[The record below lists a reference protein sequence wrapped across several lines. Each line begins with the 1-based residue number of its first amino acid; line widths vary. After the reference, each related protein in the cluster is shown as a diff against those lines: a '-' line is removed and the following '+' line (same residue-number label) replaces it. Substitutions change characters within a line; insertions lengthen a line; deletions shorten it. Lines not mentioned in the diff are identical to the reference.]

1 MQKLLHDGDQM
12 IRQTLQAL
20 VCIAFAVII
29 LGPVF
34 LALDRLTRVT
44 DSSVFDAWSLWQ
56 NANQTDGVLTFTL
69 LVAFTT
75 STFTCI
81 IGFWISS
88 TLAKF
93 EIKQVSLIRA
103 FFVLPFVTPAIVAAA
118 GFLAIIDTDSFLSRI
133 GIDLYT
139 QNGFIGSLGDM
150 LGAENLGNFIALV
163 LALGW
168 FNISLVI
175 RLIEPIIAR
184 LDKDWEDQFNILPKG
199 DSALFKLRYFYF
211 PIYGPGLFVAWS
223 LTFIFSFTSFAL
235 PKWLSPQNDT
245 IETLVS
251 IYSSS
256 AGIDGYRVWSSEL
269 VLSAT
274 IIQFLVLGIAM
285 SLSTFLQSKHNSRIE
300 LVNEN
305 YSRKQR
311 GKITPIR
318 ALGLSIAFVYI
329 ISPLLAVLSNS
340 FRSIERNGPD
350 TIKSWSLEGWR
361 IAWRGD
367 LSYAGIPEAMI
378 NSLTYAVVCMVI
390 ALIVGTTIAATIKQ
404 LEDAGKVALARIIDL
419 VSFLPLIISAITVG
433 LGILIGLLNLFPELL
448 NWKFLPIWAHV
459 MMVCPFVVRIML
471 PAFRTLD
478 QLYSDQAT
486 LLGMSDSK
494 VFWRIKIPLIK
505 PQIIVSAALSMAFS
519 LGEFG
524 ASWMLSGIGN
534 WVTLSTLTDQLMS
547 RPNYFPEVRSA
558 AMAVA
563 TCLMLM
569 TLILFVISEKFRDE
583 NGRGGF

>member
-1 MQKLLHDGDQM
+1 M

-20 VCIAFAVII
+20 VCLAFTVVI
-29 LGPVF
+29 LSPVF
-34 LALDRLTRVT
+34 LALERLTRVT
-44 DSSVFDAWSLWQ
+44 DSSIFDAWNLWQ

-75 STFTCI
+75 SSFTCI
-81 IGFWISS
+81 IGFWVAS
-88 TLAKF
+88 TLAKY
-93 EIKQVSLIRA
+93 EIKHVSLIRA
-103 FFVLPFVTPAIVAAA
+103 FFVLPFVTPAIVAAV
-118 GFLAIIDTDSFLSRI
+118 GFLAIIDSDSILSRL

-139 QNGFIGSLGDM
+139 QSGFIGKLGEV
-150 LGAENLGNFIALV
+150 LGAGNLGNFIALI
-163 LALGW
+163 LALSW

-175 RLIEPIIAR
+175 RLIEPMIAR

-199 DSALFKLRYFYF
+199 DSALFKFRYFYL
-211 PIYGPGLFVAWS
+211 PIYGPGIFVAWS

-235 PKWLSPQNDT
+235 PKWLSPQNNT

-256 AGIDGYRVWSSEL
+256 AGIEGYRVWSSEL

-274 IIQFLVLGIAM
+274 IIQFLILGIAM
-285 SLSTFLQSKHNSRIE
+285 SLSTILQSKHNSRIE

-311 GKITPIR
+311 GKLTPLR
-318 ALGLSIAFVYI
+318 KMGLSISFIYV

-340 FRSIERNGPD
+340 FRSIERTGSE
-350 TIKSWSLEGWR
+350 TVKTWSFDGWR

-367 LSYAGIPEAMI
+367 LSYAGIPEAMA
-378 NSLTYAVVCMVI
+378 NSVTYAVVCMVI
-390 ALIVGTTIAATIKQ
+390 AIIVGTTIAATIKQ
-404 LEDAGKVALARIIDL
+404 LEDAGKLILARILDF
-419 VSFLPLIISAITVG
+419 VSFLPLIVSAITVG

-448 NWKFLPIWAHV
+448 NWRFLPVWAHI

-471 PAFRTLD
+471 PAFRSLD
-478 QLYSDQAT
+478 QLYSDQARV
-486 LLGMSDSK
+486 LGMTDAE
-494 VFWRIKIPLIK
+494 VFWKIKIPLLK

-547 RPNYFPEVRSA
+547 RPNYFPEVRSS

-569 TLILFVISEKFRDE
+569 TLILFTISEKFREE

>member
-1 MQKLLHDGDQM
+1 M

-20 VCIAFAVII
+20 VCLAFAVVI
-29 LGPVF
+29 LGPIF
-34 LALDRLTRVT
+34 LALERLTRVT
-44 DSSVFDAWSLWQ
+44 DSSIFDAWDLWK
-56 NANQTDGVLTFTL
+56 NANQTDGVLSFTL

-75 STFTCI
+75 SCFTCI
-81 IGFWISS
+81 IGFWIAS
-88 TLAKF
+88 TLAKY
-93 EIKQVSLIRA
+93 EIKHVSLIRA
-103 FFVLPFVTPAIVAAA
+103 FFVLPFVTPAIVAAV
-118 GFLAIIDTDSFLSRI
+118 GFLAIIDSDSILSRL

-139 QNGFIGSLGDM
+139 QSGFIGKLGEI
-150 LGAENLGNFIALV
+150 LGAENLGNFIALI
-163 LALGW
+163 LALSW

-175 RLIEPIIAR
+175 RLIEPMIAR
-184 LDKDWEDQFNILPKG
+184 LDKDWEDQFSILPKG
-199 DSALFKLRYFYF
+199 DSTLFKLRYFYL
-211 PIYGPGLFVAWS
+211 PIYGPGIFVAWS

-235 PKWLSPQNDT
+235 PKWLSPQNNT

-256 AGIDGYRVWSSEL
+256 AGIEGYRVWSSEL

-285 SLSTFLQSKHNSRIE
+285 SLSTILQSKHNSRIE

-311 GKITPIR
+311 GKLTPIR
-318 ALGLSIAFVYI
+318 KIGLSISFLYV
-329 ISPLLAVLSNS
+329 ISPLVAVLSNS
-340 FRSIERNGPD
+340 FRSIERTGSE
-350 TIKSWSLEGWR
+350 TVRAWSFEGWR
-361 IAWRGD
+361 VAWRGD
-367 LSYAGIPEAMI
+367 LSYAGIPEAMT
-378 NSLTYAVVCMVI
+378 NSVTYAIVCMAI
-390 ALIVGTTIAATIKQ
+390 ALIVGTTIAASIKQ
-404 LEDAGKVALARIIDL
+404 LEDAGRLILARIVDF
-419 VSFLPLIISAITVG
+419 VSFLPLIVSAITVG

-448 NWKFLPIWAHV
+448 NWRFLPVWAHI

-471 PAFRTLD
+471 PAFRSLD

-486 LLGMSDSK
+486 VLGMTDVE
-494 VFWRIKIPLIK
+494 VFWRIKIPLLK

-547 RPNYFPEVRSA
+547 RPNYFPEVRSS

-569 TLILFVISEKFRDE
+569 TLILFTISEKFRDE

>member
-1 MQKLLHDGDQM
+1 M
-12 IRQTLQAL
+12 
-20 VCIAFAVII
+20 
-29 LGPVF
+29 
-34 LALDRLTRVT
+34 
-44 DSSVFDAWSLWQ
+44 
-56 NANQTDGVLTFTL
+56 
-69 LVAFTT
+69 AFTT
-75 STFTCI
+75 SSFTCI
-81 IGFWISS
+81 IGFWIAS
-88 TLAKF
+88 TLAKY
-93 EIKQVSLIRA
+93 EIKHVSLIRA
-103 FFVLPFVTPAIVAAA
+103 FFVLPFVTPAIVAAV
-118 GFLAIIDTDSFLSRI
+118 GFLAIIDSDSILSRL

-139 QNGFIGSLGDM
+139 QSGFIGKLGEV
-150 LGAENLGNFIALV
+150 LGAENLGNFIALI
-163 LALGW
+163 LALSW

-199 DSALFKLRYFYF
+199 ESALFKLRYFYL
-211 PIYGPGLFVAWS
+211 PIYGPGILVAWS

-235 PKWLSPQNDT
+235 PKWLSPQNNT

-256 AGIDGYRVWSSEL
+256 AGIEGYRVWSSEL

-285 SLSTFLQSKHNSRIE
+285 SLSTILQSKHNSRIE

-311 GKITPIR
+311 GKLTSFRKI
-318 ALGLSIAFVYI
+318 GLSISFLYV
-329 ISPLLAVLSNS
+329 ISPLVAVLSNS
-340 FRSIERNGPD
+340 FRSIERTGSE
-350 TIKSWSLEGWR
+350 TAITWSFEGWR
-361 IAWRGD
+361 VAWRGD
-367 LSYAGIPEAMI
+367 LSYAGIPEAMA
-378 NSLTYAVVCMVI
+378 NSVTYAIICMVI
-390 ALIVGTTIAATIKQ
+390 AVIVGTTIAATIKQ
-404 LEDAGKVALARIIDL
+404 LEDAGKLILARIVDF
-419 VSFLPLIISAITVG
+419 VSFLPLIVSAITVG

-448 NWKFLPIWAHV
+448 NWRFLPVWAHI

-471 PAFRTLD
+471 PAFRSLD

-486 LLGMSDSK
+486 VLGMTDTEI
-494 VFWRIKIPLIK
+494 FWKIKIPLLK

-547 RPNYFPEVRSA
+547 RPNYFPEVRSS

-569 TLILFVISEKFRDE
+569 TLILFTISEKFRDE

>member
-1 MQKLLHDGDQM
+1 M

-20 VCIAFAVII
+20 VCLAFTVVI

-34 LALDRLTRVT
+34 LALERLTRVT
-44 DSSVFDAWSLWQ
+44 DSSIFDAWNLWQ

-81 IGFWISS
+81 IGFWVAS
-88 TLAKF
+88 TLAKY
-93 EIKQVSLIRA
+93 EIKHVSLIRA
-103 FFVLPFVTPAIVAAA
+103 FFVLPFVTPAIVAAV
-118 GFLAIIDTDSFLSRI
+118 GFLAIIDSDSILSRL

-139 QNGFIGSLGDM
+139 QSGFIGKLGEV
-150 LGAENLGNFIALV
+150 LGAGNLGNFIALI
-163 LALGW
+163 LALSW

-175 RLIEPIIAR
+175 RLIEPMIAR

-199 DSALFKLRYFYF
+199 DSALFKFRYFYL
-211 PIYGPGLFVAWS
+211 PIYGPGIFVAWS

-235 PKWLSPQNDT
+235 PKWLSPQNNT

-256 AGIDGYRVWSSEL
+256 AGIEGYRVWSSEL

-285 SLSTFLQSKHNSRIE
+285 SLSTILQSKHNSRIE

-311 GKITPIR
+311 GKLTPLR
-318 ALGLSIAFVYI
+318 KMGLSISFIYV
-329 ISPLLAVLSNS
+329 ISPLLAVLSKS
-340 FRSIERNGPD
+340 FRSIERTGSE
-350 TIKSWSLEGWR
+350 TVKTWSFDGWR

-367 LSYAGIPEAMI
+367 LSYAGIPEAMA
-378 NSLTYAVVCMVI
+378 NSVTYAIVCMVI
-390 ALIVGTTIAATIKQ
+390 AIIVGTTIAATIKQ
-404 LEDAGKVALARIIDL
+404 LEDAGKLILARILDF
-419 VSFLPLIISAITVG
+419 VSFLPLIVSAITVG

-448 NWKFLPIWAHV
+448 NWRFLPVWAHI

-471 PAFRTLD
+471 PAFRSLD
-478 QLYSDQAT
+478 QLYSDQARI
-486 LLGMSDSK
+486 LGMTDAE
-494 VFWRIKIPLIK
+494 VFWKIKIPLLK

-547 RPNYFPEVRSA
+547 RPNYFPEVRSS

-569 TLILFVISEKFRDE
+569 TLILFTISEKFREE
-583 NGRGGF
+583 NGSGGF

>member
-1 MQKLLHDGDQM
+1 M

-20 VCIAFAVII
+20 VCLAFAVVI
-29 LGPVF
+29 LGPIF
-34 LALDRLTRVT
+34 LALERLTRVT
-44 DSSVFDAWSLWQ
+44 DSSIFDAWDLWK
-56 NANQTDGVLTFTL
+56 NANQTDGVLSFTL

-81 IGFWISS
+81 IGFWIAS
-88 TLAKF
+88 TLAKY
-93 EIKQVSLIRA
+93 EIKHVSLIRA
-103 FFVLPFVTPAIVAAA
+103 FFVLPFVTPAIVAAV
-118 GFLAIIDTDSFLSRI
+118 GFLAIIDSDSILSRL

-139 QNGFIGSLGDM
+139 QSGFIGKLGEV
-150 LGAENLGNFIALV
+150 LGAGNLGNFIALI
-163 LALGW
+163 LALSW

-175 RLIEPIIAR
+175 RLIEPMIAR
-184 LDKDWEDQFNILPKG
+184 LDKDWEDQFSILPKG
-199 DSALFKLRYFYF
+199 DSGLFKLRYFYL
-211 PIYGPGLFVAWS
+211 PIYGPGIFVAWS

-235 PKWLSPQNDT
+235 PKWLSPQNNT

-256 AGIDGYRVWSSEL
+256 AGIEGYRVWSSEL

-285 SLSTFLQSKHNSRIE
+285 SLSTILQSKHNSRIE
-300 LVNEN
+300 LVNES

-311 GKITPIR
+311 GKLTPLRKI
-318 ALGLSIAFVYI
+318 GLSISFLYV
-329 ISPLLAVLSNS
+329 ISPLVAVISNS
-340 FRSIERNGPD
+340 FRSIERTGSE
-350 TIKSWSLEGWR
+350 TVRTWSFEGWR
-361 IAWRGD
+361 VAWRGD
-367 LSYAGIPEAMI
+367 LSYAGIPEAMT
-378 NSLTYAVVCMVI
+378 NSLTYAIVCMAI
-390 ALIVGTTIAATIKQ
+390 ALIVGTTIAASIKQ
-404 LEDAGKVALARIIDL
+404 LEDAGRLVLARFVDF
-419 VSFLPLIISAITVG
+419 VSFLPLIVSAITVG

-448 NWKFLPIWAHV
+448 NWRFLPVWAHI

-471 PAFRTLD
+471 PAFRSLD

-486 LLGMSDSK
+486 VLGMTDAE
-494 VFWRIKIPLIK
+494 VFWKIKIPLLK

-547 RPNYFPEVRSA
+547 RPNYFPEVRSS

-569 TLILFVISEKFRDE
+569 TLILFTISEKFRDE

>member
-1 MQKLLHDGDQM
+1 M

-20 VCIAFAVII
+20 VCLAFAVVI
-29 LGPVF
+29 LGPIF
-34 LALDRLTRVT
+34 LALERLTRVT
-44 DSSVFDAWSLWQ
+44 DSSIFDAWDLWK
-56 NANQTDGVLTFTL
+56 NANQTDGVLSFTL

-75 STFTCI
+75 SCFTCI
-81 IGFWISS
+81 IGFWIAS
-88 TLAKF
+88 TLAKY
-93 EIKQVSLIRA
+93 EIKHVSLIRA
-103 FFVLPFVTPAIVAAA
+103 FFVLPFVTPAIVAAV
-118 GFLAIIDTDSFLSRI
+118 GFLAIIDSDSILSRL

-139 QNGFIGSLGDM
+139 QSGFIGKLGEI
-150 LGAENLGNFIALV
+150 LGAENLGNFIALI
-163 LALGW
+163 LALSW

-175 RLIEPIIAR
+175 RLIEPMIAR
-184 LDKDWEDQFNILPKG
+184 LDKDWEDQFSILPKG
-199 DSALFKLRYFYF
+199 DSTLFKLRYFYL
-211 PIYGPGLFVAWS
+211 PIYGPGIFVAWS

-235 PKWLSPQNDT
+235 PKWLSPQNNT

-256 AGIDGYRVWSSEL
+256 AGIEGYRVWSSEL

-285 SLSTFLQSKHNSRIE
+285 SLSTILQSKHNSRIE

-311 GKITPIR
+311 GKLTPIR
-318 ALGLSIAFVYI
+318 KIGLSISFLYV
-329 ISPLLAVLSNS
+329 ISPLVAVLSNS
-340 FRSIERNGPD
+340 FRSIERTGSE
-350 TIKSWSLEGWR
+350 TVRAWSFEGWR
-361 IAWRGD
+361 VAWRGD
-367 LSYAGIPEAMI
+367 LSYAGIPEAMT
-378 NSLTYAVVCMVI
+378 NSVTYAIVCMAI
-390 ALIVGTTIAATIKQ
+390 ALIVGTTIAASIKQ
-404 LEDAGKVALARIIDL
+404 LEDAGRLILARIVDF
-419 VSFLPLIISAITVG
+419 VSFLPLIVSAITVG

-448 NWKFLPIWAHV
+448 NWRFLPVWAHI

-471 PAFRTLD
+471 PAFRSLD

-486 LLGMSDSK
+486 VLGMTDAE
-494 VFWRIKIPLIK
+494 VFWKIKIPLLK

-547 RPNYFPEVRSA
+547 RPNYFPEVRSS

-569 TLILFVISEKFRDE
+569 TLILFTISEKFRDE

>member
-1 MQKLLHDGDQM
+1 M

-20 VCIAFAVII
+20 VCLAFTVVI

-34 LALDRLTRVT
+34 LALERLTRVT
-44 DSSVFDAWSLWQ
+44 DSSIFDAWNLWQ
-56 NANQTDGVLTFTL
+56 NANQTDGVLSFTL

-75 STFTCI
+75 SSFTCI
-81 IGFWISS
+81 IGFWVAS
-88 TLAKF
+88 TLAKY
-93 EIKQVSLIRA
+93 EIKHVSLIRA
-103 FFVLPFVTPAIVAAA
+103 FFVLPFVTPAIVAAV
-118 GFLAIIDTDSFLSRI
+118 GFLAIIDSDSILSRL

-139 QNGFIGSLGDM
+139 QSGFIGKLGEVV
-150 LGAENLGNFIALV
+150 GAENLGNFIALI
-163 LALGW
+163 LALSW

-175 RLIEPIIAR
+175 RLIEPMIAR

-199 DSALFKLRYFYF
+199 DSALFKFRYFYL
-211 PIYGPGLFVAWS
+211 PLYGPGIFVAWS

-235 PKWLSPQNDT
+235 PKWLSPQNNT

-256 AGIDGYRVWSSEL
+256 AGIEGYRVWSSEL

-285 SLSTFLQSKHNSRIE
+285 SLSTILQSKHNSRIE

-311 GKITPIR
+311 GKLTPLRKI
-318 ALGLSIAFVYI
+318 GLSISFIYV

-340 FRSIERNGPD
+340 FRSIERTGSE
-350 TIKSWSLEGWR
+350 TVKTWSFDGWR

-367 LSYAGIPEAMI
+367 LSYAGIPEAMT
-378 NSLTYAVVCMVI
+378 NSVTYAIVCMVI

-404 LEDAGKVALARIIDL
+404 LEDAGKQILARTVDF
-419 VSFLPLIISAITVG
+419 VSFLPLIVSAITVG

-448 NWKFLPIWAHV
+448 NWRFLPVWAHI

-471 PAFRTLD
+471 PSFRSLD
-478 QLYSDQAT
+478 QLYSDQARV
-486 LLGMSDSK
+486 LGMTDAE
-494 VFWRIKIPLIK
+494 VFWKIKIPLLK

-547 RPNYFPEVRSA
+547 RPNYFPEVRSS

-569 TLILFVISEKFRDE
+569 TLILFIISEKFRDE

>member
-1 MQKLLHDGDQM
+1 M

-20 VCIAFAVII
+20 VCLAFAVVI
-29 LGPVF
+29 LGPIF
-34 LALDRLTRVT
+34 LALERLTRVT
-44 DSSVFDAWSLWQ
+44 DSSIFDAWDLWK
-56 NANQTDGVLTFTL
+56 NANQTDGVLSFTL

-75 STFTCI
+75 SCFTCI
-81 IGFWISS
+81 IGFWIAS
-88 TLAKF
+88 TLAKY
-93 EIKQVSLIRA
+93 EIKHVSLIRA
-103 FFVLPFVTPAIVAAA
+103 FFVLPFVTPAIVAAV
-118 GFLAIIDTDSFLSRI
+118 GFLAIIDSDSILSRL

-139 QNGFIGSLGDM
+139 QSGFIGKLGEI
-150 LGAENLGNFIALV
+150 LGAENLGNFIALI
-163 LALGW
+163 LALSW

-175 RLIEPIIAR
+175 RLIEPMIAR
-184 LDKDWEDQFNILPKG
+184 LDKDWEDQFSILPKG
-199 DSALFKLRYFYF
+199 DSTLFKLRYFYL
-211 PIYGPGLFVAWS
+211 PIYGPGIFVAWS

-235 PKWLSPQNDT
+235 PKWLSPQNNT

-256 AGIDGYRVWSSEL
+256 AGIEGYRVWSSEL

-285 SLSTFLQSKHNSRIE
+285 SLSTILQSKHNSRIE

-311 GKITPIR
+311 GKLTRLRKI
-318 ALGLSIAFVYI
+318 GLSISFLYV
-329 ISPLLAVLSNS
+329 ISPLVAVLSNS
-340 FRSIERNGPD
+340 FRSIERTGSE
-350 TIKSWSLEGWR
+350 TVRAWSFEGWR
-361 IAWRGD
+361 VAWRGD
-367 LSYAGIPEAMI
+367 LSYAGIPEAMT
-378 NSLTYAVVCMVI
+378 NSVTYAIVCMAI
-390 ALIVGTTIAATIKQ
+390 ALIVGTTIAASIKQ
-404 LEDAGKVALARIIDL
+404 LEDAGRLILARIVDF
-419 VSFLPLIISAITVG
+419 VSFLPLIVSAITVG

-448 NWKFLPIWAHV
+448 NWRFLPVWAHI

-471 PAFRTLD
+471 PAFRSLD

-486 LLGMSDSK
+486 VLGMTDAE
-494 VFWRIKIPLIK
+494 VFWKIKIPLLK

-547 RPNYFPEVRSA
+547 RPNYFPEVRSS

-569 TLILFVISEKFRDE
+569 TLILFTISEKFRDE

>member
-1 MQKLLHDGDQM
+1 M
-12 IRQTLQAL
+12 IRQSLQTI
-20 VCIAFAVII
+20 VCFAFAVVI
-29 LGPVF
+29 LGPIF
-34 LALDRLTRVT
+34 LALERLTRVT
-44 DSSVFDAWSLWQ
+44 DSSIFDAWDLWK
-56 NANQTDGVLTFTL
+56 NANQTDGVLSFTL

-75 STFTCI
+75 SSFTCI
-81 IGFWISS
+81 IGFWIAS
-88 TLAKF
+88 TLAKY

-103 FFVLPFVTPAIVAAA
+103 FFVLPFVTPAIVAAV
-118 GFLAIIDTDSFLSRI
+118 GFLAIIDSDSILSRF

-139 QNGFIGSLGDM
+139 QSGFMGKLGDV
-150 LGAENLGNFIALV
+150 LGAENLGNFIALI
-163 LALGW
+163 LALSW

-175 RLIEPIIAR
+175 RLIEPMIAR

-199 DSALFKLRYFYF
+199 DSALFKLRYFYL
-211 PIYGPGLFVAWS
+211 PIYGPGIFVAWS

-235 PKWLSPQNDT
+235 PKWLSPQNNT

-256 AGIDGYRVWSSEL
+256 AGIEGYRVWSSEL

-274 IIQFLVLGIAM
+274 MIQFLVLGIAM
-285 SLSTFLQSKHNSRIE
+285 SLSTILQSKHNTRIE

-311 GKITPIR
+311 GKLTSLRKI
-318 ALGLSIAFVYI
+318 GLSISFLYV
-329 ISPLLAVLSNS
+329 ISPLVAVLSNS
-340 FRSIERNGPD
+340 FRSIERTD
-350 TIKSWSLEGWR
+350 SETIKTWSFDGWR

-367 LSYAGIPEAMI
+367 LSYAGIPEAMT
-378 NSLTYAVVCMVI
+378 NSVTYAIVCMII
-390 ALIVGTTIAATIKQ
+390 ALIVGTTIAASIKQ
-404 LEDAGKVALARIIDL
+404 LEDAGKLILARIVDF
-419 VSFLPLIISAITVG
+419 VSFLPLIVSAVTVG

-448 NWKFLPIWAHV
+448 NWRFLPVWAHI

-471 PAFRTLD
+471 PALRSLD
-478 QLYSDQAT
+478 QLYSDQARV
-486 LLGMSDSK
+486 LGMTDSE
-494 VFWRIKIPLIK
+494 VFWKIKIPLLK

-547 RPNYFPEVRSA
+547 RPNYFPEVRSS

-569 TLILFVISEKFRDE
+569 TLILFTISEKFRDE

>member
-1 MQKLLHDGDQM
+1 M

-20 VCIAFAVII
+20 VCLVFAAVI

-34 LALDRLTRVT
+34 LALERLTRVT
-44 DSSVFDAWSLWQ
+44 DSSIFDAWDLWK
-56 NANQTDGVLTFTL
+56 NANQTDGVLSFTL

-75 STFTCI
+75 SSFTCI
-81 IGFWISS
+81 VGFWIAS
-88 TLAKF
+88 TLAKY
-93 EIKQVSLIRA
+93 EIKHVSLIRA

-118 GFLAIIDTDSFLSRI
+118 GFLAIIDSDSILSRF

-139 QNGFIGSLGDM
+139 QGGFIGKLGEF
-150 LGAENLGNFIALV
+150 LGAENLGNFIALI
-163 LALGW
+163 LALSW

-175 RLIEPIIAR
+175 RLIEPMIAR

-199 DSALFKLRYFYF
+199 DSTLFKIRYFYF
-211 PIYGPGLFVAWS
+211 PIYGPGIFVAWS

-235 PKWLSPQNDT
+235 PKWLSPQNNT

-256 AGIDGYRVWSSEL
+256 AGIEGYRVWSSEL

-274 IIQFLVLGIAM
+274 IIQFIVLGVAM
-285 SLSTFLQSKHNSRIE
+285 YLSTILQSKHNSRIE

-311 GKITPIR
+311 GKLTPLRKI
-318 ALGLSIAFVYI
+318 GLSISFIYV

-340 FRSIERNGPD
+340 FRSIERTGSE
-350 TIKSWSLEGWR
+350 TARTWSFEGWR
-361 IAWRGD
+361 VAWRGD
-367 LSYAGIPEAMI
+367 LSYAGIPEAMA
-378 NSLTYAVVCMVI
+378 NSVTYAIVCMVI

-404 LEDAGKVALARIIDL
+404 LEDSGKLLLARIVDF

-433 LGILIGLLNLFPELL
+433 LGILIGLLNVFPELL
-448 NWKFLPIWAHV
+448 NWRFLPVWAHI

-471 PAFRTLD
+471 PAFRSLD

-486 LLGMSDSK
+486 VLGMSDTE
-494 VFWRIKIPLIK
+494 VFWKIKIPLLK

-547 RPNYFPEVRSA
+547 RPNYFPEVRSS

-563 TCLMLM
+563 TCLMIM
-569 TLILFVISEKFRDE
+569 TLILFTISEKFRDE

>member
-1 MQKLLHDGDQM
+1 M

-20 VCIAFAVII
+20 VCLAFTVVI

-34 LALDRLTRVT
+34 LALERLTRVT
-44 DSSVFDAWSLWQ
+44 DSSIFDAWNLWQ

-75 STFTCI
+75 SSFTCI
-81 IGFWISS
+81 IGFWVAS
-88 TLAKF
+88 TLAKY
-93 EIKQVSLIRA
+93 EIKHVSLIRA
-103 FFVLPFVTPAIVAAA
+103 FFVLPFVTPAIVAAV
-118 GFLAIIDTDSFLSRI
+118 GFLAIIDSDSILSRL

-139 QNGFIGSLGDM
+139 QSGFIGKLGEV
-150 LGAENLGNFIALV
+150 LGAGNLGNFIALI
-163 LALGW
+163 LALSW

-175 RLIEPIIAR
+175 RLIEPMIAR

-199 DSALFKLRYFYF
+199 DSALFKFRYFYL
-211 PIYGPGLFVAWS
+211 PIYGPGIFVAWS

-235 PKWLSPQNDT
+235 PKWLSPQNNT

-256 AGIDGYRVWSSEL
+256 AGIEGYRVWSSEL

-285 SLSTFLQSKHNSRIE
+285 SLSTILQSKHNSRIE

-311 GKITPIR
+311 GKLTPLR
-318 ALGLSIAFVYI
+318 KMGLSISFIYV

-340 FRSIERNGPD
+340 FRSIERTGSE
-350 TIKSWSLEGWR
+350 TVKTWSFDGWK

-367 LSYAGIPEAMI
+367 LSYAGIPEAMA
-378 NSLTYAVVCMVI
+378 NSVTYAIVCMVI
-390 ALIVGTTIAATIKQ
+390 AIIVGTTIAATIKQ
-404 LEDAGKVALARIIDL
+404 LEDAGKLILARILDF
-419 VSFLPLIISAITVG
+419 VSFLPLIVSAITVG

-448 NWKFLPIWAHV
+448 NWRFLPVWAHI

-471 PAFRTLD
+471 PAFRSLD
-478 QLYSDQAT
+478 QLYSDQARV
-486 LLGMSDSK
+486 LGMTDAE
-494 VFWRIKIPLIK
+494 VFWKIKIPLLK

-547 RPNYFPEVRSA
+547 RPNYFPEVRSS

-569 TLILFVISEKFRDE
+569 TLILFTISEKFREE

>member
-1 MQKLLHDGDQM
+1 M

-20 VCIAFAVII
+20 VCLAFAVVI
-29 LGPVF
+29 LGPIF
-34 LALDRLTRVT
+34 LALERLTRVT
-44 DSSVFDAWSLWQ
+44 DSSIFDAWDLWK
-56 NANQTDGVLTFTL
+56 NANQTDGVLSFTL

-81 IGFWISS
+81 IGFWIAS
-88 TLAKF
+88 TLAKY
-93 EIKQVSLIRA
+93 EIKHISLIRA
-103 FFVLPFVTPAIVAAA
+103 FFVLPFVTPAIVAAV
-118 GFLAIIDTDSFLSRI
+118 GFLAIIDSDSILSRL

-139 QNGFIGSLGDM
+139 QSGFVGKLGEVIGAG
-150 LGAENLGNFIALV
+150 NLGNFIALI
-163 LALGW
+163 LALSW

-175 RLIEPIIAR
+175 RLIEPMIAR

-199 DSALFKLRYFYF
+199 DSALFKLRYFYL
-211 PIYGPGLFVAWS
+211 PIYGPGIFVAWS

-235 PKWLSPQNDT
+235 PKWLSPQNNT

-256 AGIDGYRVWSSEL
+256 AGIEGYRVWSSEL

-285 SLSTFLQSKHNSRIE
+285 SLSTILQSKHNTRIE

-311 GKITPIR
+311 GKLTSLRKI
-318 ALGLSIAFVYI
+318 GLSISFLYV
-329 ISPLLAVLSNS
+329 ISPLVAVLSNS
-340 FRSIERNGPD
+340 FRSIERTD
-350 TIKSWSLEGWR
+350 SETVKTWSFDGWR

-367 LSYAGIPEAMI
+367 LSYAGIPEAMT
-378 NSLTYAVVCMVI
+378 NSVTYAIVCMII
-390 ALIVGTTIAATIKQ
+390 ALIVGTTIAASIKQ
-404 LEDAGKVALARIIDL
+404 LEDAGKLILARIVDF
-419 VSFLPLIISAITVG
+419 VSFLPLIVSAVTVG

-448 NWKFLPIWAHV
+448 NWRFLPVWAHI

-471 PAFRTLD
+471 PAFRSLD

-486 LLGMSDSK
+486 VLGMTDSE
-494 VFWRIKIPLIK
+494 VFWKIKIPLLK

-547 RPNYFPEVRSA
+547 RPNYFPEVRSS

-569 TLILFVISEKFRDE
+569 TLILFTISEKFRDE

>member
-1 MQKLLHDGDQM
+1 M
-12 IRQTLQAL
+12 IRHSLQAL
-20 VCIAFAVII
+20 VCLAFAVVI
-29 LGPVF
+29 LGPIF
-34 LALDRLTRVT
+34 LALERLTRVT
-44 DSSVFDAWSLWQ
+44 DSSIFDAWDLWK
-56 NANQTDGVLTFTL
+56 NANQTDGVLSFTL

-75 STFTCI
+75 SSFTCI
-81 IGFWISS
+81 IGFWIAS
-88 TLAKF
+88 TLAKY
-93 EIKQVSLIRA
+93 EIKHVSLIRA
-103 FFVLPFVTPAIVAAA
+103 FFVLPFVTPAIVAAV
-118 GFLAIIDTDSFLSRI
+118 GFLAIIDSDSILSRL

-139 QNGFIGSLGDM
+139 QSGFIGKLGEV
-150 LGAENLGNFIALV
+150 LGAENLGNFIALI
-163 LALGW
+163 LALSW

-199 DSALFKLRYFYF
+199 GSALFKLRYFYL
-211 PIYGPGLFVAWS
+211 PIYGPGILVAWS

-235 PKWLSPQNDT
+235 PKWLSPQNNT

-256 AGIDGYRVWSSEL
+256 AGIEGYRVWSSEL

-274 IIQFLVLGIAM
+274 IIQFIVLGIAM
-285 SLSTFLQSKHNSRIE
+285 SLSTILQSKHNSRIE

-311 GKITPIR
+311 GKLTSFRKI
-318 ALGLSIAFVYI
+318 GLSISFLYV
-329 ISPLLAVLSNS
+329 ISPLVAVLSNS
-340 FRSIERNGPD
+340 FRSIERTG
-350 TIKSWSLEGWR
+350 TETAITWSFEGWR
-361 IAWRGD
+361 VAWRGD
-367 LSYAGIPEAMI
+367 LSYAGIPEAMA
-378 NSLTYAVVCMVI
+378 NSVTYAIICMVI
-390 ALIVGTTIAATIKQ
+390 AVIVGTTIAATIKQ
-404 LEDAGKVALARIIDL
+404 LEDAGKLILARIVDF
-419 VSFLPLIISAITVG
+419 VSFLPLIVSAITVG

-448 NWKFLPIWAHV
+448 NWRFLPVWAHI

-471 PAFRTLD
+471 PAFRSLD

-486 LLGMSDSK
+486 VLGMTDTEI
-494 VFWRIKIPLIK
+494 FWKIKIPLLK

-547 RPNYFPEVRSA
+547 RPNYFPEVRSS

-569 TLILFVISEKFRDE
+569 TLILFTISEKFRDE

>member
-1 MQKLLHDGDQM
+1 M

-20 VCIAFAVII
+20 VCLAFTVVI

-34 LALDRLTRVT
+34 LALERLTRVT
-44 DSSVFDAWSLWQ
+44 DSSIFDAWNLWQ

-75 STFTCI
+75 SSFTCI
-81 IGFWISS
+81 IGFWVAS
-88 TLAKF
+88 TLAKY
-93 EIKQVSLIRA
+93 EIKHVSLIRA
-103 FFVLPFVTPAIVAAA
+103 FFVLPFVTPAIVAAV
-118 GFLAIIDTDSFLSRI
+118 GFLAIIDSDSILSRL

-139 QNGFIGSLGDM
+139 QSGFIGKLGEV
-150 LGAENLGNFIALV
+150 LGAGNLGNFIALI
-163 LALGW
+163 LALSW

-175 RLIEPIIAR
+175 RLIEPMIAR

-199 DSALFKLRYFYF
+199 DSALFKFRYFYL
-211 PIYGPGLFVAWS
+211 PIYGPGIFVAWS

-235 PKWLSPQNDT
+235 PKWLSPQNNT

-256 AGIDGYRVWSSEL
+256 AGIEGYRVWSSEL

-285 SLSTFLQSKHNSRIE
+285 SLSTILQSKHNSRIE

-311 GKITPIR
+311 GKLTPLR
-318 ALGLSIAFVYI
+318 KMGLSISFIYV

-340 FRSIERNGPD
+340 FRSIERTGSE
-350 TIKSWSLEGWR
+350 TVKTWSFDGWK

-367 LSYAGIPEAMI
+367 LSYAGIPEAMA
-378 NSLTYAVVCMVI
+378 NSVTYAIVCMVI
-390 ALIVGTTIAATIKQ
+390 AIIIGTTIAATIKQ
-404 LEDAGKVALARIIDL
+404 LEDAGKLIVARILDF
-419 VSFLPLIISAITVG
+419 VSFLPLIVSAITVG

-448 NWKFLPIWAHV
+448 NWRFLPVWAHI

-471 PAFRTLD
+471 PAFRSLD
-478 QLYSDQAT
+478 QLYSDQARV
-486 LLGMSDSK
+486 LGMTDAE
-494 VFWRIKIPLIK
+494 VFWKIKIPLLK

-547 RPNYFPEVRSA
+547 RPNYFPEVRSS

-569 TLILFVISEKFRDE
+569 TLILFTISEKFREE

>member
-1 MQKLLHDGDQM
+1 M

-20 VCIAFAVII
+20 VCLAFAVVI
-29 LGPVF
+29 LGPIF
-34 LALDRLTRVT
+34 LALERLTRVT
-44 DSSVFDAWSLWQ
+44 DSSIFDAWDLWK
-56 NANQTDGVLTFTL
+56 NANQTDGVLSFTL

-81 IGFWISS
+81 IGFWIAS
-88 TLAKF
+88 TLAKY
-93 EIKQVSLIRA
+93 EIKHVSLIRA
-103 FFVLPFVTPAIVAAA
+103 FFVLPFVTPAIVAAV
-118 GFLAIIDTDSFLSRI
+118 GFLAIIDSDSILSRL

-139 QNGFIGSLGDM
+139 QSGFIGKLGEVI
-150 LGAENLGNFIALV
+150 GAENLGNFIALI
-163 LALGW
+163 LALSW

-175 RLIEPIIAR
+175 RLIEPMIAR
-184 LDKDWEDQFNILPKG
+184 LDKDWEDQFSILPKG
-199 DSALFKLRYFYF
+199 DSALFKLRYFYL
-211 PIYGPGLFVAWS
+211 PIYGPGIFVAWS

-235 PKWLSPQNDT
+235 PKWLSPQNNT

-256 AGIDGYRVWSSEL
+256 AGIEGYRVWSSEL

-285 SLSTFLQSKHNSRIE
+285 SLSTILQSKHNSRIE

-311 GKITPIR
+311 GKLTPLRKI
-318 ALGLSIAFVYI
+318 GLSISFLYV
-329 ISPLLAVLSNS
+329 ISPLVAVLSNS
-340 FRSIERNGPD
+340 FRSIERTGSE
-350 TIKSWSLEGWR
+350 TVKTWSFDGWR
-361 IAWRGD
+361 VAWRGD
-367 LSYAGIPEAMI
+367 LSYAGIPEAMT
-378 NSLTYAVVCMVI
+378 NSVTYAIVCMVI
-390 ALIVGTTIAATIKQ
+390 ALIVGTTIAASIKQ
-404 LEDAGKVALARIIDL
+404 LEDAGRLILARIVDF
-419 VSFLPLIISAITVG
+419 VSFLPLIVSAITVG

-448 NWKFLPIWAHV
+448 NWRFLPVWAHI

-471 PAFRTLD
+471 PAFRSLD

-486 LLGMSDSK
+486 VLGMTDAE
-494 VFWRIKIPLIK
+494 VFWKIKIPLLK

-547 RPNYFPEVRSA
+547 RPNYFPEVRSS

-569 TLILFVISEKFRDE
+569 TLILFTISEKFRDE

>member
-1 MQKLLHDGDQM
+1 M

-20 VCIAFAVII
+20 VCLAFTVVI

-34 LALDRLTRVT
+34 LALERLTRVT
-44 DSSVFDAWSLWQ
+44 DSSIFDAWNLWQ

-75 STFTCI
+75 SSFTCI
-81 IGFWISS
+81 IGFWVAS
-88 TLAKF
+88 TLAKY
-93 EIKQVSLIRA
+93 EIKHVSLIRA
-103 FFVLPFVTPAIVAAA
+103 FFVLPFVTPAIVAAV
-118 GFLAIIDTDSFLSRI
+118 GFLAIIDSDSILSRL

-139 QNGFIGSLGDM
+139 QSGFIGKLGEV
-150 LGAENLGNFIALV
+150 LGAGNLGNFIALI
-163 LALGW
+163 LALSW

-175 RLIEPIIAR
+175 RLIEPMIAR

-199 DSALFKLRYFYF
+199 DSALFKFRYFYL
-211 PIYGPGLFVAWS
+211 PIYGPGIFVAWS

-235 PKWLSPQNDT
+235 PKWLSPQNNT

-256 AGIDGYRVWSSEL
+256 AGIEGYRVWSSEL

-285 SLSTFLQSKHNSRIE
+285 SLSTILQSKHNSRIE

-311 GKITPIR
+311 GKLTPLR
-318 ALGLSIAFVYI
+318 KMGLSISFIYV

-340 FRSIERNGPD
+340 FRSIERTGSE
-350 TIKSWSLEGWR
+350 TVKTWSFDGWR

-367 LSYAGIPEAMI
+367 LSYAGIPEAMA
-378 NSLTYAVVCMVI
+378 NSVTYAVVCMVI
-390 ALIVGTTIAATIKQ
+390 AIIVGTTIAATIKQ
-404 LEDAGKVALARIIDL
+404 LEDAGKLILARILDF
-419 VSFLPLIISAITVG
+419 VSFLPLIVSAITVG

-448 NWKFLPIWAHV
+448 NWRFLPVWAHI

-471 PAFRTLD
+471 PAFRSLD
-478 QLYSDQAT
+478 QLYSDQARV
-486 LLGMSDSK
+486 LGMTDAE
-494 VFWRIKIPLIK
+494 VFWKIKIPLLK

-547 RPNYFPEVRSA
+547 RPNYFPEVRSS

-569 TLILFVISEKFRDE
+569 TLILFTISEKFREE

>member
-1 MQKLLHDGDQM
+1 M

-20 VCIAFAVII
+20 VCLAFTVVI

-34 LALDRLTRVT
+34 LALERLTRVT
-44 DSSVFDAWSLWQ
+44 DSSIFDAWNLWQ

-75 STFTCI
+75 SSFTCI
-81 IGFWISS
+81 IGFWVAS
-88 TLAKF
+88 TLAKY
-93 EIKQVSLIRA
+93 EIKHVSLIRA
-103 FFVLPFVTPAIVAAA
+103 FFVLPFVTPAIVAAV
-118 GFLAIIDTDSFLSRI
+118 GFLAIIDSDSILSRL

-139 QNGFIGSLGDM
+139 QSGFIGKLGEV
-150 LGAENLGNFIALV
+150 LGAGNLGNFIALI
-163 LALGW
+163 LALSW

-175 RLIEPIIAR
+175 RLIEPMIAR

-199 DSALFKLRYFYF
+199 DSALFKFRYFYL
-211 PIYGPGLFVAWS
+211 PIYGPGIFVAWS

-235 PKWLSPQNDT
+235 PKWLSPQNNT

-256 AGIDGYRVWSSEL
+256 AGIEGYRVWSSEL

-274 IIQFLVLGIAM
+274 IIQFLILGIAM
-285 SLSTFLQSKHNSRIE
+285 SLSTILQSKHNSRIE

-311 GKITPIR
+311 GKLTPLR
-318 ALGLSIAFVYI
+318 KMGLSISFIYV

-340 FRSIERNGPD
+340 FRSIERTGSE
-350 TIKSWSLEGWR
+350 TVKTWSFDGWR

-367 LSYAGIPEAMI
+367 LSYAGIPEAMA
-378 NSLTYAVVCMVI
+378 NSVTYAVVCMVI
-390 ALIVGTTIAATIKQ
+390 AIIVGTTIAATIKQ
-404 LEDAGKVALARIIDL
+404 LEDAGKLILARILDF
-419 VSFLPLIISAITVG
+419 VSFLPLIVSAITVG

-448 NWKFLPIWAHV
+448 NWRFLPVWAHI

-471 PAFRTLD
+471 PAFRSLD
-478 QLYSDQAT
+478 QLYSDQARV
-486 LLGMSDSK
+486 LGMTDAE
-494 VFWRIKIPLIK
+494 VFWKIKIPLLK

-547 RPNYFPEVRSA
+547 RPNYFPEVRSS

-569 TLILFVISEKFRDE
+569 TLILFTISEKFREE

>member
-1 MQKLLHDGDQM
+1 M

-20 VCIAFAVII
+20 VCLAFAVVI
-29 LGPVF
+29 LGPIF
-34 LALDRLTRVT
+34 LALERLTRVT
-44 DSSVFDAWSLWQ
+44 DSSIFDAWDLWK
-56 NANQTDGVLTFTL
+56 NANQTDGVLSFTL

-75 STFTCI
+75 SSFTCI
-81 IGFWISS
+81 IGFWIAS
-88 TLAKF
+88 TLAKY
-93 EIKQVSLIRA
+93 EIKHVSLIRA
-103 FFVLPFVTPAIVAAA
+103 FFVLPFVTPAIVAAV
-118 GFLAIIDTDSFLSRI
+118 GFLAIIDSDSILSRL

-139 QNGFIGSLGDM
+139 QSGFIGKLGEV
-150 LGAENLGNFIALV
+150 LGAENLGNFIALI
-163 LALGW
+163 LALSW

-199 DSALFKLRYFYF
+199 ESALFKLRYFYL
-211 PIYGPGLFVAWS
+211 PIYGPGILVAWS

-235 PKWLSPQNDT
+235 PKWLSPQNNT

-256 AGIDGYRVWSSEL
+256 AGIEGYRVWSSEL

-285 SLSTFLQSKHNSRIE
+285 SLSTILQSKHNSRIE

-311 GKITPIR
+311 GKLTSFRKI
-318 ALGLSIAFVYI
+318 GLSISFLYV
-329 ISPLLAVLSNS
+329 ISPLVAVLSNS
-340 FRSIERNGPD
+340 FRSIERTGSE
-350 TIKSWSLEGWR
+350 TAITWSFEGWR
-361 IAWRGD
+361 VAWRGD
-367 LSYAGIPEAMI
+367 LSYAGIPEAMA
-378 NSLTYAVVCMVI
+378 NSVTYAIICMVI

-404 LEDAGKVALARIIDL
+404 LEDAGKLILARIVDF
-419 VSFLPLIISAITVG
+419 VSFLPLIVSAITVG

-448 NWKFLPIWAHV
+448 NWRFLPVWAHI

-471 PAFRTLD
+471 PAFRSLD

-486 LLGMSDSK
+486 VLGMTDTEI
-494 VFWRIKIPLIK
+494 FWKIKIPLLK

-547 RPNYFPEVRSA
+547 RPNYFPEVRSS

-569 TLILFVISEKFRDE
+569 TLILFTISEKFRDE

>member
-1 MQKLLHDGDQM
+1 M

-20 VCIAFAVII
+20 VCLAFAVVI
-29 LGPVF
+29 LGPIF
-34 LALDRLTRVT
+34 LALERLTRVT
-44 DSSVFDAWSLWQ
+44 DSSIFDAWDLWK
-56 NANQTDGVLTFTL
+56 NANQTDGVLSFTL

-81 IGFWISS
+81 IGFWIAS
-88 TLAKF
+88 TLAKY
-93 EIKQVSLIRA
+93 EIKHISLIRA
-103 FFVLPFVTPAIVAAA
+103 FFVLPFVTPAIVAAV
-118 GFLAIIDTDSFLSRI
+118 GFLAIIDSDSILSRL

-139 QNGFIGSLGDM
+139 QSGFVGKLGEVIGAG
-150 LGAENLGNFIALV
+150 NLGNFIALI
-163 LALGW
+163 LALSW

-175 RLIEPIIAR
+175 RLIEPMIAR

-199 DSALFKLRYFYF
+199 DSALFKLRYFYL
-211 PIYGPGLFVAWS
+211 PIYGPGIFVAWS

-235 PKWLSPQNDT
+235 PKWLSPQNNT

-256 AGIDGYRVWSSEL
+256 AGIEGYRVWSSEL

-285 SLSTFLQSKHNSRIE
+285 SLSTILQSKHNTRIE

-311 GKITPIR
+311 GKLTSLRKI
-318 ALGLSIAFVYI
+318 GLSISFLYV
-329 ISPLLAVLSNS
+329 ISPLVAVLSNS
-340 FRSIERNGPD
+340 FRSIERTD
-350 TIKSWSLEGWR
+350 SETVKTWSFDGWR

-367 LSYAGIPEAMI
+367 LSYAGIPEAMT
-378 NSLTYAVVCMVI
+378 NSVTYAIVCMII
-390 ALIVGTTIAATIKQ
+390 ALIVGTTIAASIKQ
-404 LEDAGKVALARIIDL
+404 LEDAGKLILARIVDF
-419 VSFLPLIISAITVG
+419 VSFLPLIVSAVTVG

-448 NWKFLPIWAHV
+448 NWRFLPVWAHI

-471 PAFRTLD
+471 PAFRSLD

-486 LLGMSDSK
+486 VLGMTSSE
-494 VFWRIKIPLIK
+494 VFWKIKIPLLK

-547 RPNYFPEVRSA
+547 RPNYFPEVRSS

-569 TLILFVISEKFRDE
+569 TLILFTISEKFRDE

>member
-1 MQKLLHDGDQM
+1 M

-56 NANQTDGVLTFTL
+56 NANQTEGVLTFTL

-93 EIKQVSLIRA
+93 EIKQVGLIRA

-163 LALGW
+163 LALSW

-311 GKITPIR
+311 GKITPVR
-318 ALGLSIAFVYI
+318 ALGLSIAFLYI

-350 TIKSWSLEGWR
+350 TIQSWSLEGWR

-367 LSYAGIPEAMI
+367 LSYAGIPEAMV

-404 LEDAGKVALARIIDL
+404 LEDAGKVAFARIIDL

-486 LLGMSDSK
+486 VLGMSDSE

>member
-1 MQKLLHDGDQM
+1 M

-20 VCIAFAVII
+20 VCLAFAVVI

-34 LALDRLTRVT
+34 LALERLTRVT
-44 DSSVFDAWSLWQ
+44 DSSIFDAWNLWQ

-75 STFTCI
+75 SSFTCI
-81 IGFWISS
+81 IGFWVAS
-88 TLAKF
+88 TLAKY
-93 EIKQVSLIRA
+93 EIKHVSLIRA
-103 FFVLPFVTPAIVAAA
+103 FFVLPFVTPAIVAAV
-118 GFLAIIDTDSFLSRI
+118 GFLAIIDSDSILSRL

-139 QNGFIGSLGDM
+139 QSGFIGKLGEV
-150 LGAENLGNFIALV
+150 LGAGNLGNFIALI
-163 LALGW
+163 LALSW

-175 RLIEPIIAR
+175 RLIEPMIAR
-184 LDKDWEDQFNILPKG
+184 LDKDWEDQFSILPKG
-199 DSALFKLRYFYF
+199 DSALFKFRYFYL
-211 PIYGPGLFVAWS
+211 PIYGPGIFVAWS

-235 PKWLSPQNDT
+235 PKWLSPQNNT

-256 AGIDGYRVWSSEL
+256 AGIEGYRVWSSEL

-274 IIQFLVLGIAM
+274 IIQFLILGIAM
-285 SLSTFLQSKHNSRIE
+285 SLSTILQSKHNSRIE

-311 GKITPIR
+311 GKLTPLR
-318 ALGLSIAFVYI
+318 KMGLSISFIYV

-340 FRSIERNGPD
+340 FRSIERTGSE
-350 TIKSWSLEGWR
+350 TVKTWSFDGWR

-367 LSYAGIPEAMI
+367 LSYAGIPEAMA
-378 NSLTYAVVCMVI
+378 NSVTYALVCMVI
-390 ALIVGTTIAATIKQ
+390 AIIVGTTIAATIKQ
-404 LEDAGKVALARIIDL
+404 LEDAGKLILARILDF
-419 VSFLPLIISAITVG
+419 VSFLPLIVSAITVG

-448 NWKFLPIWAHV
+448 NWRFLPVWAHI

-471 PAFRTLD
+471 PAFRSLD
-478 QLYSDQAT
+478 QLYSDQARV
-486 LLGMSDSK
+486 LGMTDAE
-494 VFWRIKIPLIK
+494 VFWKIKIPLLK

-547 RPNYFPEVRSA
+547 RPNYFPEVRSS

-569 TLILFVISEKFRDE
+569 TLILFTISEKFREE

>member
-1 MQKLLHDGDQM
+1 M

-20 VCIAFAVII
+20 VCLAFAVVI
-29 LGPVF
+29 LGPIF
-34 LALDRLTRVT
+34 LALERLTRVT
-44 DSSVFDAWSLWQ
+44 DSSIFDAWDLWK
-56 NANQTDGVLTFTL
+56 NANQTDGVLSFTL

-81 IGFWISS
+81 IGFWIAS
-88 TLAKF
+88 TLAKY
-93 EIKQVSLIRA
+93 EIKHISLIRA
-103 FFVLPFVTPAIVAAA
+103 FFVLPFVTPAIVAAV
-118 GFLAIIDTDSFLSRI
+118 GFLAIIDSDSILSRL

-139 QNGFIGSLGDM
+139 QSGFVGKLGEVIGAG
-150 LGAENLGNFIALV
+150 NLGNFIALI
-163 LALGW
+163 LALSW

-175 RLIEPIIAR
+175 RLIEPMIAR

-199 DSALFKLRYFYF
+199 DSALFKLRYFYL
-211 PIYGPGLFVAWS
+211 PIYGPGIFVAWS

-235 PKWLSPQNDT
+235 PKWLSPQNNT

-256 AGIDGYRVWSSEL
+256 AGIEGYRVWSSEL

-285 SLSTFLQSKHNSRIE
+285 SLSTILQSKHNTRIE

-311 GKITPIR
+311 GKLTSLRKI
-318 ALGLSIAFVYI
+318 GLSISFLYV
-329 ISPLLAVLSNS
+329 ISPLVAVLSNS
-340 FRSIERNGPD
+340 FRSIERTD
-350 TIKSWSLEGWR
+350 SETVKTWSFDGWR
-361 IAWRGD
+361 VAWRGD
-367 LSYAGIPEAMI
+367 LSYAGIPEAMT
-378 NSLTYAVVCMVI
+378 NSVTYAIVCMAI
-390 ALIVGTTIAATIKQ
+390 ALIVGTTIAASIKQ
-404 LEDAGKVALARIIDL
+404 LEDAGRLVLARFVDF
-419 VSFLPLIISAITVG
+419 VSFLPLIVSAVTVG

-448 NWKFLPIWAHV
+448 NWRFLPVWAHI

-471 PAFRTLD
+471 PAFRSLD

-486 LLGMSDSK
+486 VLGMTDSE
-494 VFWRIKIPLIK
+494 VFWKIKIPLLK

-547 RPNYFPEVRSA
+547 RPNYFPEVRSS

-569 TLILFVISEKFRDE
+569 TLILFTISEKFRDE

>member
-1 MQKLLHDGDQM
+1 MCL
-12 IRQTLQAL
+12 
-20 VCIAFAVII
+20 AFTVVI

-34 LALDRLTRVT
+34 LALERLTRVT
-44 DSSVFDAWSLWQ
+44 DSSIFDAWNLWQ

-75 STFTCI
+75 SSFTCI
-81 IGFWISS
+81 IGFWVAS
-88 TLAKF
+88 TLAKY
-93 EIKQVSLIRA
+93 EIKHVSLIRA
-103 FFVLPFVTPAIVAAA
+103 FFVLPFVTPAIVAAV
-118 GFLAIIDTDSFLSRI
+118 GFLAIIDSDSILSRL

-139 QNGFIGSLGDM
+139 QSGFIGKLGEV
-150 LGAENLGNFIALV
+150 LGAGNLGNFIALI
-163 LALGW
+163 LALSW

-175 RLIEPIIAR
+175 RLIEPMIAR

-199 DSALFKLRYFYF
+199 DSALFKFRYFYL
-211 PIYGPGLFVAWS
+211 PIYGPGIFVAWS

-235 PKWLSPQNDT
+235 PKWLSPQNNT

-256 AGIDGYRVWSSEL
+256 AGIEGYRVWSSEL

-285 SLSTFLQSKHNSRIE
+285 SLSTILQSKHNSRIE

-311 GKITPIR
+311 GKLTPLR
-318 ALGLSIAFVYI
+318 KMGLSISFIYV

-340 FRSIERNGPD
+340 FRSIERTGSE
-350 TIKSWSLEGWR
+350 TVKTWSFDGWR

-367 LSYAGIPEAMI
+367 LSYAGIPEAMA
-378 NSLTYAVVCMVI
+378 NSVTYAIVCMVI
-390 ALIVGTTIAATIKQ
+390 AIIVGTTIAATIKQ
-404 LEDAGKVALARIIDL
+404 LEDAGKLILARILDF
-419 VSFLPLIISAITVG
+419 VSFLPLIVSAITVG

-448 NWKFLPIWAHV
+448 NWRFLPVWAHI

-471 PAFRTLD
+471 PAFRSLD
-478 QLYSDQAT
+478 QLYSDQARV
-486 LLGMSDSK
+486 LGMTDAE
-494 VFWRIKIPLIK
+494 VFWKIKIPLLK

-547 RPNYFPEVRSA
+547 RPNYFPEVRSS

-569 TLILFVISEKFRDE
+569 TLILFTISEKFREE

>member
-1 MQKLLHDGDQM
+1 M

-20 VCIAFAVII
+20 VCLAFAVVI

-34 LALDRLTRVT
+34 LALERLTRVT
-44 DSSVFDAWSLWQ
+44 DSSIFDAWNLWQ

-75 STFTCI
+75 SSFTCI
-81 IGFWISS
+81 IGFWVAS
-88 TLAKF
+88 TLAKY
-93 EIKQVSLIRA
+93 EIKHVSLIRA
-103 FFVLPFVTPAIVAAA
+103 FFVLPFVTPAIVAAV
-118 GFLAIIDTDSFLSRI
+118 GFLAIIDSDSILSRL

-139 QNGFIGSLGDM
+139 QSGFIGKLGEV
-150 LGAENLGNFIALV
+150 LGAENLGNFIALI
-163 LALGW
+163 LALSW

-175 RLIEPIIAR
+175 RLIEPMIAR

-199 DSALFKLRYFYF
+199 DSALFKFRYFYL
-211 PIYGPGLFVAWS
+211 PIYGPGIFVAWS

-235 PKWLSPQNDT
+235 PKWLSPQNNT

-256 AGIDGYRVWSSEL
+256 AGIEGYRVWSSEL

-285 SLSTFLQSKHNSRIE
+285 SLSTILQSKHNSRIE

-311 GKITPIR
+311 GKLTPLR
-318 ALGLSIAFVYI
+318 KMGLSISFIYV

-340 FRSIERNGPD
+340 FRSIERTGSE
-350 TIKSWSLEGWR
+350 TVKTWSFDGWR

-367 LSYAGIPEAMI
+367 LSYAGIPEAMA
-378 NSLTYAVVCMVI
+378 NSVTYAIVCMVI
-390 ALIVGTTIAATIKQ
+390 AIIVGTTIAATIKQ
-404 LEDAGKVALARIIDL
+404 LEDARKLILARILDF
-419 VSFLPLIISAITVG
+419 VSFLPLIVSAITVG

-448 NWKFLPIWAHV
+448 NWRFLPVWAHI

-471 PAFRTLD
+471 PAFRSLD
-478 QLYSDQAT
+478 QLYSDQARV
-486 LLGMSDSK
+486 LGMTDAE
-494 VFWRIKIPLIK
+494 VFWKIKIPLLK

-547 RPNYFPEVRSA
+547 RPNYFPEVRSS

-569 TLILFVISEKFRDE
+569 TLILFTISEKFREE

>member
-1 MQKLLHDGDQM
+1 M

-20 VCIAFAVII
+20 VCLAFTVVI

-34 LALDRLTRVT
+34 LALERLTRVT
-44 DSSVFDAWSLWQ
+44 DSSIFDAWNLWQ

-75 STFTCI
+75 SSFTCI
-81 IGFWISS
+81 IGFWVAS
-88 TLAKF
+88 TLAKY
-93 EIKQVSLIRA
+93 EIKHVSLIRA
-103 FFVLPFVTPAIVAAA
+103 FFVLPFVTPAIVAAV
-118 GFLAIIDTDSFLSRI
+118 GFLAIIDSDSILSRL

-139 QNGFIGSLGDM
+139 QSGFIGKLGEV
-150 LGAENLGNFIALV
+150 LGAGNLGNFIALI
-163 LALGW
+163 LALSW

-175 RLIEPIIAR
+175 RLIEPMIAR

-199 DSALFKLRYFYF
+199 DSALFKFRYFYL
-211 PIYGPGLFVAWS
+211 PIYGPGIFVAWS

-235 PKWLSPQNDT
+235 PKWLSPQNNT

-256 AGIDGYRVWSSEL
+256 AGIEGYRVWSSEL

-285 SLSTFLQSKHNSRIE
+285 SLSTILQSKHNSRIE

-311 GKITPIR
+311 GKLTPLR
-318 ALGLSIAFVYI
+318 KMGLSISFIYV

-340 FRSIERNGPD
+340 FRSIERTGSE
-350 TIKSWSLEGWR
+350 TVKTWSFDGWR

-367 LSYAGIPEAMI
+367 LSYAGIPEAMA
-378 NSLTYAVVCMVI
+378 NSVTYAIVCMVI

-404 LEDAGKVALARIIDL
+404 LEDAGKLILARILDF
-419 VSFLPLIISAITVG
+419 VSFLPLIVSAITVG

-448 NWKFLPIWAHV
+448 NWRFLPVWAHI

-471 PAFRTLD
+471 PAFRSLD
-478 QLYSDQAT
+478 QLYSDQARV
-486 LLGMSDSK
+486 LGMTDAE
-494 VFWRIKIPLIK
+494 VFWKIKIPLLK

-547 RPNYFPEVRSA
+547 RPNYFPEVRSS

-569 TLILFVISEKFRDE
+569 TLILFTISEKFREE

>member
-1 MQKLLHDGDQM
+1 M

-20 VCIAFAVII
+20 VCLAFAVVI
-29 LGPVF
+29 LGPIF
-34 LALDRLTRVT
+34 LALERLTRVT
-44 DSSVFDAWSLWQ
+44 DSSIFDAWDLWK
-56 NANQTDGVLTFTL
+56 NANQTDGVLSFTL

-81 IGFWISS
+81 IGFWIAS
-88 TLAKF
+88 TLAKY
-93 EIKQVSLIRA
+93 EIKHISLIRA
-103 FFVLPFVTPAIVAAA
+103 FFVLPFVTPAIVAAV
-118 GFLAIIDTDSFLSRI
+118 GFLAIIDSDSILSRL

-139 QNGFIGSLGDM
+139 QSGFVGKLGEVIGAG
-150 LGAENLGNFIALV
+150 NLGNFIALI
-163 LALGW
+163 LALSW

-175 RLIEPIIAR
+175 RLIEPMIAR

-199 DSALFKLRYFYF
+199 DSALFKLRYFYL
-211 PIYGPGLFVAWS
+211 PIYGPGIFVAWS

-235 PKWLSPQNDT
+235 PKWLSPQNNT

-256 AGIDGYRVWSSEL
+256 AGIEGYRVWSSEL

-285 SLSTFLQSKHNSRIE
+285 SLSTILQSKHNTRIE

-311 GKITPIR
+311 GKLTSLRKI
-318 ALGLSIAFVYI
+318 GLSISFLYV
-329 ISPLLAVLSNS
+329 ISPLVAVLSNS
-340 FRSIERNGPD
+340 FRSIERTD
-350 TIKSWSLEGWR
+350 SETVKTWSFDGWR
-361 IAWRGD
+361 VAWRGD
-367 LSYAGIPEAMI
+367 LSYAGIPEAMT
-378 NSLTYAVVCMVI
+378 NSVTYAIVCMAI
-390 ALIVGTTIAATIKQ
+390 ALIVGTTIAASIKQ
-404 LEDAGKVALARIIDL
+404 LEDAGRLVLARFVDF
-419 VSFLPLIISAITVG
+419 VSFLPLIVSAVTVG

-448 NWKFLPIWAHV
+448 NWRFLPVWAHI

-471 PAFRTLD
+471 PAFRSLD

-486 LLGMSDSK
+486 VLGMTSSE
-494 VFWRIKIPLIK
+494 VFWKIKIPLLK

-547 RPNYFPEVRSA
+547 RPNYFPEVRSS

-569 TLILFVISEKFRDE
+569 TLILFTISEKFRDE

>member
-1 MQKLLHDGDQM
+1 M

-20 VCIAFAVII
+20 VCLAFTVVI

-34 LALDRLTRVT
+34 LALERLTRVT
-44 DSSVFDAWSLWQ
+44 DSSIFDAWNLWQ

-75 STFTCI
+75 SSFTCI
-81 IGFWISS
+81 IGFWVAS
-88 TLAKF
+88 TLAKY
-93 EIKQVSLIRA
+93 EIKHVSLIRA
-103 FFVLPFVTPAIVAAA
+103 FFVLPFVTPAIVAAV
-118 GFLAIIDTDSFLSRI
+118 GFLAIIDSDSILSRL

-139 QNGFIGSLGDM
+139 QSGFIGKLGEV
-150 LGAENLGNFIALV
+150 LGAGNLGNFIALI
-163 LALGW
+163 LALSW

-175 RLIEPIIAR
+175 RLIEPMIAR

-199 DSALFKLRYFYF
+199 DSALFKFRYFYL
-211 PIYGPGLFVAWS
+211 PIYGPGIFVAWS

-235 PKWLSPQNDT
+235 PKWLSPQNNT

-256 AGIDGYRVWSSEL
+256 AGIEGYRVWSSEL

-285 SLSTFLQSKHNSRIE
+285 SLSTILQSKHNSRIE

-311 GKITPIR
+311 GKLTPLR
-318 ALGLSIAFVYI
+318 KMGLSISFIYV

-340 FRSIERNGPD
+340 FRSIERTGSE
-350 TIKSWSLEGWR
+350 TVKTWSFDGWR

-367 LSYAGIPEAMI
+367 LSYAGIPEAMA
-378 NSLTYAVVCMVI
+378 NSVTYAIVCMVI
-390 ALIVGTTIAATIKQ
+390 AIIVGTTIAATIKQ
-404 LEDAGKVALARIIDL
+404 LEDAGKLILARILDF
-419 VSFLPLIISAITVG
+419 VSFLPLIVSAITVG

-448 NWKFLPIWAHV
+448 NWRFLPVWAHI

-471 PAFRTLD
+471 PAFRSLD
-478 QLYSDQAT
+478 QLYSDQARV
-486 LLGMSDSK
+486 LGMTDAE
-494 VFWRIKIPLIK
+494 VFLKIKIPLLK

-547 RPNYFPEVRSA
+547 RPNYFPEVRSS

-569 TLILFVISEKFRDE
+569 TLILFTISEKFREE

>member
-1 MQKLLHDGDQM
+1 M

-20 VCIAFAVII
+20 VCLAFAVVI
-29 LGPVF
+29 LGPIF
-34 LALDRLTRVT
+34 LALERLTRVT
-44 DSSVFDAWSLWQ
+44 DSSIFDAWDLWK
-56 NANQTDGVLTFTL
+56 NANQTDGVLSFTL

-75 STFTCI
+75 SCFTCI
-81 IGFWISS
+81 IGFWIAS
-88 TLAKF
+88 TLAKY
-93 EIKQVSLIRA
+93 EIKHVSLIRA
-103 FFVLPFVTPAIVAAA
+103 FFVLPFVTPAIVAAV
-118 GFLAIIDTDSFLSRI
+118 GFLAIIDSDSILSRL

-139 QNGFIGSLGDM
+139 QSGFIGKLGEI
-150 LGAENLGNFIALV
+150 LGAENLGNFIALI
-163 LALGW
+163 LALSW

-175 RLIEPIIAR
+175 RLIEPMIAR
-184 LDKDWEDQFNILPKG
+184 LDKDWEDQFSILPKG
-199 DSALFKLRYFYF
+199 DSTLFKLRYFYL
-211 PIYGPGLFVAWS
+211 PIYGPGIFVAWS

-235 PKWLSPQNDT
+235 PKWLSPQNNT

-256 AGIDGYRVWSSEL
+256 AGIEGYRVWSSEL

-285 SLSTFLQSKHNSRIE
+285 SLSTILQSKHNSRIE

-311 GKITPIR
+311 GKLTRLRKI
-318 ALGLSIAFVYI
+318 GLSISFLYV
-329 ISPLLAVLSNS
+329 ISPLVAVLSNS
-340 FRSIERNGPD
+340 FRSIERTGSE
-350 TIKSWSLEGWR
+350 TVRAWSFEGWR
-361 IAWRGD
+361 VAWRGD
-367 LSYAGIPEAMI
+367 LSYAGIPEAMT
-378 NSLTYAVVCMVI
+378 NSVTYAIVCMAI
-390 ALIVGTTIAATIKQ
+390 ALIVGTTIAASIKQ
-404 LEDAGKVALARIIDL
+404 LEDAGRLILARIVDF
-419 VSFLPLIISAITVG
+419 VSFLPLIVSAITVG

-448 NWKFLPIWAHV
+448 NWRFLPVWAHI

-471 PAFRTLD
+471 PAFRSLD

-486 LLGMSDSK
+486 VLGMTDVE
-494 VFWRIKIPLIK
+494 VFWRIKIPLLK

-524 ASWMLSGIGN
+524 ASWILSGIGN

-547 RPNYFPEVRSA
+547 RPNYFPEVRSS

-569 TLILFVISEKFRDE
+569 TLILFTISEKFRDE

>member
-1 MQKLLHDGDQM
+1 M

-20 VCIAFAVII
+20 VCLAFAVVI
-29 LGPVF
+29 LGPIF
-34 LALDRLTRVT
+34 LALERLTRVT
-44 DSSVFDAWSLWQ
+44 DSSIFDAWDLWK
-56 NANQTDGVLTFTL
+56 NANQTDGVLSFTL

-75 STFTCI
+75 SCFTCI
-81 IGFWISS
+81 IGFWIAS
-88 TLAKF
+88 TLAKY
-93 EIKQVSLIRA
+93 EIKHVSLIRA
-103 FFVLPFVTPAIVAAA
+103 FFVLPFVTPAIVAAV
-118 GFLAIIDTDSFLSRI
+118 GFLAIIDSDSILSRL

-139 QNGFIGSLGDM
+139 QSGFIGKLGEI
-150 LGAENLGNFIALV
+150 LGAENLGNFIALI
-163 LALGW
+163 LALSW

-175 RLIEPIIAR
+175 RLIEPMIAR
-184 LDKDWEDQFNILPKG
+184 LDKDWEDQFSILPKG
-199 DSALFKLRYFYF
+199 DSTLFKLRYFYL
-211 PIYGPGLFVAWS
+211 PIYGPGIFVAWS

-235 PKWLSPQNDT
+235 PKWLSPQNNT

-256 AGIDGYRVWSSEL
+256 AGIEGYRVWSSEL

-285 SLSTFLQSKHNSRIE
+285 SLSTILQSKHNSRIE

-311 GKITPIR
+311 GKLTPIR
-318 ALGLSIAFVYI
+318 KIGLSISFLYV
-329 ISPLLAVLSNS
+329 ISPLVAVLSNS
-340 FRSIERNGPD
+340 FRSIERTGSE
-350 TIKSWSLEGWR
+350 TVRAWSFEGWR
-361 IAWRGD
+361 VAWRGD
-367 LSYAGIPEAMI
+367 LSYAGIPEAMT
-378 NSLTYAVVCMVI
+378 NSVTYAIVCMAI
-390 ALIVGTTIAATIKQ
+390 ALIVGTTIAASIKQ
-404 LEDAGKVALARIIDL
+404 LEDAGRLILARIVDF
-419 VSFLPLIISAITVG
+419 VSFLPLIVSAITVG

-448 NWKFLPIWAHV
+448 NWRFLPVWAHI

-471 PAFRTLD
+471 PAFRSLD

-486 LLGMSDSK
+486 VLGMTDVE
-494 VFWRIKIPLIK
+494 VFWRIKIPLLK

-524 ASWMLSGIGN
+524 ASWILSGIGN

-547 RPNYFPEVRSA
+547 RPNYFPEVRSS

-569 TLILFVISEKFRDE
+569 TLILFTISEKFRDE

>member
-1 MQKLLHDGDQM
+1 M

-20 VCIAFAVII
+20 VCLAFAVVI
-29 LGPVF
+29 LGPIF
-34 LALDRLTRVT
+34 LALERLTRVT
-44 DSSVFDAWSLWQ
+44 DSSIFDAWDLWK
-56 NANQTDGVLTFTL
+56 NANQTDGVLSFTL

-75 STFTCI
+75 SSFTCI
-81 IGFWISS
+81 IGFWIAS
-88 TLAKF
+88 TLAKY
-93 EIKQVSLIRA
+93 EIKHVSLIRA
-103 FFVLPFVTPAIVAAA
+103 FFVLPFVTPAIVAAV
-118 GFLAIIDTDSFLSRI
+118 GFLAIIDSDSILSRL

-139 QNGFIGSLGDM
+139 QSGFIGKLGEV
-150 LGAENLGNFIALV
+150 LGAENLGNFIALI
-163 LALGW
+163 LALSW

-199 DSALFKLRYFYF
+199 ESALFKLRYFYL
-211 PIYGPGLFVAWS
+211 PIYGPGILVAWS

-235 PKWLSPQNDT
+235 PKWLSPQNNT

-256 AGIDGYRVWSSEL
+256 AGIEGYRVWSSEL

-285 SLSTFLQSKHNSRIE
+285 SLSTILQSKHNSRIE

-311 GKITPIR
+311 GKLTSFRKI
-318 ALGLSIAFVYI
+318 GLSISFLYV
-329 ISPLLAVLSNS
+329 ISPLVAVLSNS
-340 FRSIERNGPD
+340 FRSIERTGSE
-350 TIKSWSLEGWR
+350 TAITWSFEGWR
-361 IAWRGD
+361 VAWRGD
-367 LSYAGIPEAMI
+367 LSYAGIPEAMA
-378 NSLTYAVVCMVI
+378 NSVTYAIICMVI
-390 ALIVGTTIAATIKQ
+390 ALILGTTIAATIKQ
-404 LEDAGKVALARIIDL
+404 LEDAGKLILARIVDF
-419 VSFLPLIISAITVG
+419 VSFLPLIVSAITVG

-448 NWKFLPIWAHV
+448 NWRFLPVWAHI

-471 PAFRTLD
+471 PAFRSLD

-486 LLGMSDSK
+486 VLGMTDTEI
-494 VFWRIKIPLIK
+494 FWKIKIPLLK

-547 RPNYFPEVRSA
+547 RPNYFPEVRSS

-569 TLILFVISEKFRDE
+569 TLILFTISEKFRDE

>member
-1 MQKLLHDGDQM
+1 M

-20 VCIAFAVII
+20 VCLAFTVVI

-34 LALDRLTRVT
+34 LALERLTRVT
-44 DSSVFDAWSLWQ
+44 DSSIFDAWNLWQ

-75 STFTCI
+75 SSFTCI
-81 IGFWISS
+81 IGFWVAS
-88 TLAKF
+88 TLAKY
-93 EIKQVSLIRA
+93 EIKHVSLIRA
-103 FFVLPFVTPAIVAAA
+103 FFVLPFVTPAIVAAV
-118 GFLAIIDTDSFLSRI
+118 GFLAIIDSDSILSRL

-139 QNGFIGSLGDM
+139 QSGFIGKLGEV
-150 LGAENLGNFIALV
+150 LGAGNLGNFIALI
-163 LALGW
+163 LALSW

-175 RLIEPIIAR
+175 RLIEPMIAR

-199 DSALFKLRYFYF
+199 DSALFKFRYFYL
-211 PIYGPGLFVAWS
+211 PIYGPGIFVAWS

-235 PKWLSPQNDT
+235 PKWLSPQNNT

-256 AGIDGYRVWSSEL
+256 AGIEGYRVWSSEL

-285 SLSTFLQSKHNSRIE
+285 SLSTILQSKHNSRIE

-311 GKITPIR
+311 GKLTPLR
-318 ALGLSIAFVYI
+318 KMGLSISFIYV

-340 FRSIERNGPD
+340 FRSIERTGSE
-350 TIKSWSLEGWR
+350 TVKTWSFDGWR

-367 LSYAGIPEAMI
+367 LSYAGIPEAMA
-378 NSLTYAVVCMVI
+378 NSVTYAIVCMVI
-390 ALIVGTTIAATIKQ
+390 AIIVGTTIAATIKQ
-404 LEDAGKVALARIIDL
+404 LEDAGKLILARILDF
-419 VSFLPLIISAITVG
+419 VSFLPLIVSAITVG

-448 NWKFLPIWAHV
+448 NWRFLPVWAHI

-471 PAFRTLD
+471 PAFRSLD
-478 QLYSDQAT
+478 QLYSDQARV
-486 LLGMSDSK
+486 LGMTDAE
-494 VFWRIKIPLIK
+494 VFWKIKIPLLK

-547 RPNYFPEVRSA
+547 RPNYFPEVRSS

-569 TLILFVISEKFRDE
+569 TLILFTISEKFREE

>member
-1 MQKLLHDGDQM
+1 M

-20 VCIAFAVII
+20 VCLAFAVVI
-29 LGPVF
+29 LGPIF
-34 LALDRLTRVT
+34 LALERLTRVT
-44 DSSVFDAWSLWQ
+44 DSSIFDAWDLWK
-56 NANQTDGVLTFTL
+56 NANQTDGVLSFTL

-75 STFTCI
+75 SCFTCI
-81 IGFWISS
+81 IGFWIAS
-88 TLAKF
+88 TLAKY
-93 EIKQVSLIRA
+93 EIKHVSLIRA
-103 FFVLPFVTPAIVAAA
+103 FFVLPFVTPAIVAAV
-118 GFLAIIDTDSFLSRI
+118 GFLAIIDSDSILSRL

-139 QNGFIGSLGDM
+139 QSGFIGKLGEI
-150 LGAENLGNFIALV
+150 LGAENLGNFIALI
-163 LALGW
+163 LALSW

-175 RLIEPIIAR
+175 RLIEPMIAR
-184 LDKDWEDQFNILPKG
+184 LDKDWEDQFSILPKG
-199 DSALFKLRYFYF
+199 DSTLFKLRYFYL
-211 PIYGPGLFVAWS
+211 PIYGPGIFVAWS

-235 PKWLSPQNDT
+235 PKWLSPQNNT

-256 AGIDGYRVWSSEL
+256 AGIEGYRVWSSEL

-285 SLSTFLQSKHNSRIE
+285 SLSTILQSKHNSRIE

-311 GKITPIR
+311 GKLTRLRKI
-318 ALGLSIAFVYI
+318 GLSISFLYV
-329 ISPLLAVLSNS
+329 ISPLVAVLSNS
-340 FRSIERNGPD
+340 FRSIERTGSE
-350 TIKSWSLEGWR
+350 TVRAWSFEGWR
-361 IAWRGD
+361 VAWRGD
-367 LSYAGIPEAMI
+367 LSYAGIPEAMT
-378 NSLTYAVVCMVI
+378 NSVTYAIVCMAI
-390 ALIVGTTIAATIKQ
+390 ALIVGTTIAASIKQ
-404 LEDAGKVALARIIDL
+404 LEDAGRLILARIVDF
-419 VSFLPLIISAITVG
+419 VSFLPLIVSAVTVG
-433 LGILIGLLNLFPELL
+433 LGILIGLLNLFPELM
-448 NWKFLPIWAHV
+448 NWRFLPVWAHI

-471 PAFRTLD
+471 PAFRSLD

-486 LLGMSDSK
+486 VLGMTDAE
-494 VFWRIKIPLIK
+494 VFWKIKIPLLK

-547 RPNYFPEVRSA
+547 RPNYFPEVRSS

-569 TLILFVISEKFRDE
+569 TLILFTISEKFRDE

>member
-1 MQKLLHDGDQM
+1 M

-20 VCIAFAVII
+20 VCLAFAVVI
-29 LGPVF
+29 LGPIF
-34 LALDRLTRVT
+34 LALERLTRVT
-44 DSSVFDAWSLWQ
+44 DSSIFDAWDLWK
-56 NANQTDGVLTFTL
+56 NANQTDGVLSFTL

-75 STFTCI
+75 SSFTCI
-81 IGFWISS
+81 IGFWIAS
-88 TLAKF
+88 TLAKY
-93 EIKQVSLIRA
+93 EIKHVSLIRA
-103 FFVLPFVTPAIVAAA
+103 FFVLPFVTPAIVAAV
-118 GFLAIIDTDSFLSRI
+118 GFLAIIDSDSILSRL

-139 QNGFIGSLGDM
+139 QSGFIGKLGEV
-150 LGAENLGNFIALV
+150 LGAENLGNFIALI
-163 LALGW
+163 LALSW

-199 DSALFKLRYFYF
+199 ESALFKLRYFYL
-211 PIYGPGLFVAWS
+211 PIYGPGILVAWS

-235 PKWLSPQNDT
+235 PKWLSPQNNT

-256 AGIDGYRVWSSEL
+256 AGIEGYRVWSSEL

-274 IIQFLVLGIAM
+274 IIQFIVLGIAM
-285 SLSTFLQSKHNSRIE
+285 SLSTILQSKHNSRIE

-311 GKITPIR
+311 GKLTSFRKI
-318 ALGLSIAFVYI
+318 GLSISFLYV
-329 ISPLLAVLSNS
+329 ISPLVAVLSNS
-340 FRSIERNGPD
+340 FRSIERTGSE
-350 TIKSWSLEGWR
+350 TAITWSFEGWR
-361 IAWRGD
+361 VAWRGD
-367 LSYAGIPEAMI
+367 LSYAGIPEAMA
-378 NSLTYAVVCMVI
+378 NSVTYAIICMVI
-390 ALIVGTTIAATIKQ
+390 AVIVGTTIAATIKQ
-404 LEDAGKVALARIIDL
+404 LEDAGKLILARIVDF
-419 VSFLPLIISAITVG
+419 VSFLPLIVSAITVG

-448 NWKFLPIWAHV
+448 NWRFLPVWAHI

-471 PAFRTLD
+471 PAFRSLD

-486 LLGMSDSK
+486 VLGMTDTEI
-494 VFWRIKIPLIK
+494 FWKIKIPLLK

-547 RPNYFPEVRSA
+547 RPNYFPEVRSS

-569 TLILFVISEKFRDE
+569 TLILFTISEKFRDE

>member
-1 MQKLLHDGDQM
+1 M

-20 VCIAFAVII
+20 VCLAFAVVI
-29 LGPVF
+29 LGPIF
-34 LALDRLTRVT
+34 LALERLTRVT
-44 DSSVFDAWSLWQ
+44 DSSIFDAWDLWK
-56 NANQTDGVLTFTL
+56 NANQTDGVLSFTL

-81 IGFWISS
+81 IGFWIAS
-88 TLAKF
+88 TLAKY
-93 EIKQVSLIRA
+93 EIKHISLIRA
-103 FFVLPFVTPAIVAAA
+103 FFVLPFVTPAIVAAV
-118 GFLAIIDTDSFLSRI
+118 GFLAIIDSDSILSRL

-139 QNGFIGSLGDM
+139 QSGFVGKLGEVIGAG
-150 LGAENLGNFIALV
+150 NLGNFIALI
-163 LALGW
+163 LALSW

-175 RLIEPIIAR
+175 RLIEPMIAR

-199 DSALFKLRYFYF
+199 DSALFKLRYFYL
-211 PIYGPGLFVAWS
+211 PIYGPGIFVAWS

-235 PKWLSPQNDT
+235 PKWLSPQNNT

-256 AGIDGYRVWSSEL
+256 AGIEGYRVWSSEL

-285 SLSTFLQSKHNSRIE
+285 SLSTILQSKHNTRIE

-311 GKITPIR
+311 GKLTPLRKI
-318 ALGLSIAFVYI
+318 GLSISFLYV
-329 ISPLLAVLSNS
+329 ISPLVAVISNS
-340 FRSIERNGPD
+340 FRSIERTD
-350 TIKSWSLEGWR
+350 SETVKTWSFDGWR
-361 IAWRGD
+361 VAWRGD
-367 LSYAGIPEAMI
+367 LSYAGIPEAMT
-378 NSLTYAVVCMVI
+378 NSVTYAIVCMAI
-390 ALIVGTTIAATIKQ
+390 ALIVGTTIAASIKQ
-404 LEDAGKVALARIIDL
+404 LEDAGRLVLARFVDF
-419 VSFLPLIISAITVG
+419 VSFLPLIVSAITVG

-448 NWKFLPIWAHV
+448 NWRFLPVWAHI

-471 PAFRTLD
+471 PAFRSLD

-486 LLGMSDSK
+486 VLGMTDSE
-494 VFWRIKIPLIK
+494 VFWKIKIPLLK

-547 RPNYFPEVRSA
+547 RPNYFPEVRSS

-569 TLILFVISEKFRDE
+569 TLILFTISEKFRDE

>member
-1 MQKLLHDGDQM
+1 MCL
-12 IRQTLQAL
+12 
-20 VCIAFAVII
+20 AFTVVI

-34 LALDRLTRVT
+34 LALERLTRVT
-44 DSSVFDAWSLWQ
+44 DSSIFDAWNLWQ

-75 STFTCI
+75 SSFTCI
-81 IGFWISS
+81 VGFWVAS
-88 TLAKF
+88 TLAKY
-93 EIKQVSLIRA
+93 EIKHVSLIRA
-103 FFVLPFVTPAIVAAA
+103 FFVLPFVTPAIVAAV
-118 GFLAIIDTDSFLSRI
+118 GFLAIIDSDSILSRL

-139 QNGFIGSLGDM
+139 QSGFIGKLGEV
-150 LGAENLGNFIALV
+150 LGAGNLGNFIALI
-163 LALGW
+163 LALSW

-175 RLIEPIIAR
+175 RLIEPMIAR

-199 DSALFKLRYFYF
+199 DSALFKFRYFYL
-211 PIYGPGLFVAWS
+211 PIYGPGIFVAWS

-235 PKWLSPQNDT
+235 PKWLSPQNNT

-256 AGIDGYRVWSSEL
+256 AGIEGYRVWSSEL

-285 SLSTFLQSKHNSRIE
+285 SLSTILQSKHNSRIE

-311 GKITPIR
+311 GKLTPLR
-318 ALGLSIAFVYI
+318 KMGLSISFIYV

-340 FRSIERNGPD
+340 FRSIERTGSE
-350 TIKSWSLEGWR
+350 TVKTWSFDGWK

-367 LSYAGIPEAMI
+367 LSYAGIPEAMA
-378 NSLTYAVVCMVI
+378 NSVTYAIVCMVI
-390 ALIVGTTIAATIKQ
+390 AIIVGTTIAATIKQ
-404 LEDAGKVALARIIDL
+404 LEDAGKLILARILDF
-419 VSFLPLIISAITVG
+419 VSFLPLIVSAITVG

-448 NWKFLPIWAHV
+448 NWRFLPVWAHI

-471 PAFRTLD
+471 PAFRSLD
-478 QLYSDQAT
+478 QLYSDQARV
-486 LLGMSDSK
+486 LGMTDAE
-494 VFWRIKIPLIK
+494 VFWKIKIPLLK

-547 RPNYFPEVRSA
+547 RPNYFPEVRSS

-569 TLILFVISEKFRDE
+569 TLILFTISEKFREE